1 MRIAVDTY
9 PWARSWDQE
18 ASCLVAACLEREA
31 YPCQEAARSVAA
43 YVLEDAL
50 TSSFVINFYNY
61 FTYKYYNKQK
71 GEKRSSGF

>member
-1 MRIAVDTY
+1 M
-9 PWARSWDQE
+9 
-18 ASCLVAACLEREA
+18 AACLEREA
-31 YPCQEAARSVAA
+31 YPCQKAARSVAA
-43 YVLEDAL
+43 YVREDAL